1 MNDALIHGLIL
12 YLGLVAFVVLHEYA
26 HAWMA
31 VRCGDDTPRLQGRLT
46 LDPIAHMDLVG
57 TVILPLIVTFLS
69 AQGGGWMML
78 GWGRPVQV
86 NLNNF
91 RVRRRDDI
99 LVSVAGPMMNILTA
113 IAVLIIMKI
122 VELTAGVST
131 SQLNIPLDL
140 VRLSLFLCFFN
151 LLPIPPLD
159 GGHIARNFIGMSDET
174 YARMS
179 QYSFI
184 FLIILIQV
192 PFVIGF
198 VNTVTGSAVS
208 LLVMPFGWRLGG

>member
-1 MNDALIHGLIL
+1 MSYELIHGLIL
-12 YLGLVAFVVLHEYA
+12 YLGFVAFVVLHEYA
-26 HAWMA
+26 HAWTA
-31 VRCGDDTPRLQGRLT
+31 VRCGDNTPRLQGRLT
-46 LDPIAHMDLVG
+46 LDPIAHMDLIG
-57 TVILPLIVTFLS
+57 TLILPLAVTILS

-99 LVSVAGPMMNILTA
+99 LVSVAGPVMNILTA
-113 IAVLIIMKI
+113 IVVLIIMKI
-122 VELTAGVST
+122 VQLTAGVST
-131 SQLNIPLDL
+131 SQLSTPLDL

-174 YARMS
+174 YAKMS

-184 FLIILIQV
+184 FLILIIQV
-192 PFVIGF
+192 PFIGAF
-198 VNTVTGSAVS
+198 VSSITGSALA